1 MAFYVNIFKDE
12 LFDFH
17 QQCEKLPPGLFTI
30 TQLDKTKDELTFAS
44 NIINLYNYV
53 ELQTDMQRDLKD
65 SFHPDKG
72 LVNIYTRDDNTGVIN
87 SLISFSCTFD
97 GKKLSW
103 LVVYVFASIENGDD
117 HLNVFHTAL
126 QPLFLFA
133 NLFEAY
139 RDKNEQQPEQQST
152 STNPYVFGDDY
163 VSDHV
168 VVIFDKMSFIPE
180 LQLQPEQEQQMMQ
193 RFEFHAGTT
202 YRNNPVFVYDPT
214 KIQVQLWGGRN
225 RNKHTRRQKKRRQH
239 SYMLCSICRR
249 RTARRMK

>member
-1 MAFYVNIFKDE
+1 MSYYRQSFRVY
-12 LFDFH
+12 
-17 QQCEKLPPGLFTI
+17 GG
-30 TQLDKTKDELTFAS
+30 
-44 NIINLYNYV
+44 INCRPVANYV
-53 ELQTDMQRDLKD
+53 SSRVLTASQSQTTATIGQE
-65 SFHPDKG
+65 
-72 LVNIYTRDDNTGVIN
+72 N
-87 SLISFSCTFD
+87 S
-97 GKKLSW
+97 K
-103 LVVYVFASIENGDD
+103 
-117 HLNVFHTAL
+117 
-126 QPLFLFA
+126 
-133 NLFEAY
+133 EAY